1 MKSKVIRAT
10 KTAGFLL
17 LATFANP
24 LFAET
29 SITENNSGW
38 YIGANIGMSTANVDE
53 GEITKNLTNPS
64 YSDDESDFGYKL
76 FGGYLFNENFALEGG
91 YFDLGKFDYS
101 ITTLSGSAAGDIE
114 IMGLNLDAVGI
125 LPITEDFSAFGRV
138 GVIYAQAKDSF
149 GTTGNISILDTSP
162 KESDFNYKLGVGL
175 QYAITDAVAVRLEAE
190 RYRINDAVG
199 NDGDVDLFSIGLT
212 YRFGATKESAPVAEK
227 EEEVIAPVAEKEV
240 VVVIPVM
247 VIAAAEEEEV
257 ILVCDPDAKEKIRGC
272 IEKKRPI
279 ALVFEE
285 INFEFDKSELNQE
298 AKSALKKDLEQL
310 KDNSSIRMIVAGYAS
325 KSGTKEYN
333 QKLSEERA
341 QSVKDYLVKEKIL
354 TADKISI
361 VGYGETRPAQYEAN
375 PNKEVYSK
383 AAKANMRVV
392 LKIVHE

>member
-1 MKSKVIRAT
+1 MRTTVIRAT
-10 KTAGFLL
+10 KTASFLL
-17 LATFANP
+17 LATLANP
-24 LFAET
+24 LFAQT
-29 SITENNSGW
+29 TTTENNSGW

-76 FGGYLFNENFALEGG
+76 FGGYLFNKNFALEGG

-101 ITTLSGSAAGDIE
+101 LTTGTGTAAGDID
-114 IMGLNLDAVGI
+114 IIGLNLDAVGI

-138 GVIYAQAKDSF
+138 GVIYAKAKDSF
-149 GTTGNISILDTSP
+149 SGSLSIP
-162 KESDFNYKLGVGL
+162 ENAKESDFNYKFGAGL

-199 NDGDVDLFSIGLT
+199 NDGDIDLFSIGLT

-240 VVVIPVM
+240 VVVPVM
-247 VIAAAEEEEV
+247 VVAETEEEV
-257 ILVCDPDAKEKIRGC
+257 ILVCDLDAKEKIKGC
-272 IEKKRPI
+272 IEKKKPM

-298 AKSALKKDLEQL
+298 AKRALKKDLEQL
-310 KDNSSIRMIVAGYAS
+310 KDNSNIRMIVAGYAS

-341 QSVKDYLVKEKIL
+341 QSVKDFLVQEKIL
-354 TADKISI
+354 PANKIST

-375 PNKEVYSK
+375 PESDVYSK